1 LKHKYS
7 IAKENGHNTM
17 PYITMHFKYLA
28 FHSKQQSVVT
38 TTGPVQPSHL
48 VLVVYQDFW
57 NLWDY
62 LAKL

>member
-1 LKHKYS
+1 
-7 IAKENGHNTM
+7 M

-57 NLWDY
+57 KLWDY